1 MTRPPFL
8 ALALTD
14 WARLQDPSIAASF
27 WALGPE
33 ERRLRLDGSDWP
45 IEGRRKDIYRAVSRW
60 SPQGQFMISEGRS
73 RCWPARRWRRRSSPE
88 LLPKA
93 GAGPSGARCRSR
105 SGAPSLRVVVRCTR
119 PMDASRWGSRLKAEP
134 TGRPERSA
142 IPDGTLPLRF
152 SATGCHMVAKPGGE
166 RLIDRGYTT

>member
-14 WARLQDPSIAASF
+14 WARLKDPSIAASF

-93 GAGPSGARCRSR
+93 GPAQAAHAVDQGLA
-105 SGAPSLRVVVRCTR
+105 L
-119 PMDASRWGSRLKAEP
+119 
-134 TGRPERSA
+134 
-142 IPDGTLPLRF
+142 LRF
-152 SATGCHMVAKPGGE
+152 AWLSDARGRWMPRAGGRDSGPNRQAAQRDQQSQTGPCPCDFRPRGCHMVAKPGGE